1 MIKLEKKSILKN
13 EEKTRKLIL
22 IEPVKKMCC

>member
-1 MIKLEKKSILKN
+1 MIKLEKKSVLKN
-13 EEKTRKLIL
+13 KEKTRKLIL